1 VKQQLNLETGEI
13 TRPKMLENDAFAI
26 FWLWNHWMSEWVNEW
41 VNEWVSEWVSEW
53 MSEWV
58 NEWVNE
64 WMNEW
69 KASKSV
75 FGLMTLT
82 FDFRTPIIDNFIFFP
97 WTTCANWHQI
107 GFFVFKNSVQKFGN
121 RWMDNPRTHWLCL
134 PVWPGWG
141 IKALLPFHLF
151 SVDA

>member
-1 VKQQLNLETGEI
+1 MKQQLNLETGEI

-41 VNEWVSEWVSEW
+41 VSEWVS
-53 MSEWV
+53 
-58 NEWVNE
+58 E

-82 FDFRTPIIDNFIFFP
+82 FDFRTPIIDNFIFFRGP
-97 WTTCANWHQI
+97 LVLIGIKSVSLFSKIVFRSLVTGEWTTHEHTDSACQSGRAE
-107 GFFVFKNSVQKFGN
+107 
-121 RWMDNPRTHWLCL
+121 
-134 PVWPGWG
+134 
-141 IKALLPFHLF
+141 A
-151 SVDA
+151 